1 MKVERTCN
9 KCGKEF
15 ETTAYEIG
23 RGSGKHCSLS
33 CSNSYRAS
41 LRKGYKQ
48 SPEHIAKRIQS
59 GENHYRWKGGVKIQ
73 NGYRF
78 ILQKDGVRWYKQ
90 EHRIIA
96 EGVLGR
102 SLKRNETVHHFNG
115 DRADNRNE
123 NLLISDTAYHSWL
136 HRTQEN
142 L

>member
-1 MKVERTCN
+1 MKVKRTCN

-15 ETTAYEIG
+15 ETTAYTIS
-23 RGSGKHCSLS
+23 RGWGKHCSLS
-33 CSNSYRAS
+33 CSNSYSAS
-41 LRKGYKQ
+41 LLKGHKQ
-48 SPEHIAKRIQS
+48 SPGHIAKRIQS
-59 GENHYRWKGGVKIQ
+59 GENHYKWKGGVKIQ

-78 ILQKDGVRWYKQ
+78 ILQEGGGYKQ

-102 SLKRNETVHHFNG
+102 SLKQNETVHHFNG
-115 DRADNRNE
+115 DRADNGNE